1 MASSNRNL
9 YRETKAHRFRR
20 DLYYRL
26 NICPVILVPLK
37 SPDRKKDIPLLAEYF
52 LKTSSICPE
61 KSEKITSITK
71 LALEAL
77 TKHDWPGN
85 VREVRNVIERAILLE
100 TTDKI
105 GLSSIIIDSAESGET
120 FHSASDST
128 KDFSLEKA
136 ERELIA
142 RALQETGW
150 QKTRAAALL
159 GITRATLYAKV
170 KQYNIEKGSHSTA
183 VPPKEAQDQISL
195 PFLPQYVTN
204 S

>member
-9 YRETKAHRFRR
+9 YRESKAHRFRR

-26 NICPVILVPLK
+26 NICPVILAPLK

-52 LKTSSICPE
+52 LKTSTICPE
-61 KSEKITSITK
+61 KSNKITSLTNF
-71 LALEAL
+71 ALEAL
-77 TKHDWPGN
+77 QNHDWPGN
-85 VREVRNVIERAILLE
+85 IRELQNVIERAILLE

-105 GLSSIIIDSAESGET
+105 GLSSIVIDSAECGDPFNPENNY
-120 FHSASDST
+120 A

-136 ERELIA
+136 
-142 RALQETGW
+142 GW

-159 GITRATLYAKV
+159 GITRSTLYAKV
-170 KQYNIEKGSHSTA
+170 KQYDIKKSPLLKHDKPQET
-183 VPPKEAQDQISL
+183 QDQISA
-195 PFLPQYVTN
+195 PSSPEYATT